1 MATTSLYKDTLNHR
15 TRIMTTED
23 SFSKGMRVT
32 NAPLD
37 TAYARVMCN
46 YDLKNDGEVLKT
58 RAALKPTGTAVT
70 FGETDVF
77 KVIHSTGSANVES
90 VKGTDKTNQM
100 LHYVSMATEDPD
112 VNGLVQLASF
122 RCAIQLADESLV
134 KCDKVTSSTTTSVT
148 ENLVTTTT
156 VTAITVDGKTVT
168 VTSNDTTKPTVTT
181 TTKYKV
187 KFQDKIQNV
196 HDLTSVGSNYK
207 RGVHSDIYSVMYVPV
222 TKEVTVVTSTPV
234 SGGSPTVTTVTTTS
248 TCLSKFVFQ
257 IVYKLKSGSTTEY
270 ELDKYTWDLTE
281 VTPKEIQPTQAVNY
295 GYNML
300 KDNPYTFSNVQVTTA
315 AVTLLGVVPYDEQ
328 GNILLSA
335 RAGTTITFKLFY
347 KYPKTDKDNPL
358 ERYYTQWELYD
369 LSNSSSSTTMIQ
381 DMTKSPV
388 ITVGNPISL
397 SFSPTVKQFGLIVKL
412 YKVSA
417 INPSNLTVN
426 TTAQLKSLIDAQTN
440 LINPEQ
446 TITLASY
453 YLLDDSNS
461 VIQNLSTVEYALGT
475 ATGMCTWNQRVVL
488 WGVKDAKNMLFVSEI
503 NSPDYFPYPNNVEI
517 FNTDVVCAITYMSKL
532 LVFTTTT
539 LYLLTFN
546 EDGLTYS
553 SSIVQDRL
561 SIEPGTQS
569 VVQAI
574 QNMVYFK
581 SSNYYYMIVP
591 KIQSLTGELQLAP
604 ISRPVE
610 QLLDNLKESITDV
623 LDTLY
628 TITDSHHSLNVD
640 CVDTWTVLANNQV
653 RNMYKLRLAVTDDR
667 DSSVV
672 YTYCNFSVNYDTV
685 LRAWSLYVFDSTEVN
700 EVIFNTT
707 ATGTVQHLMVEGNKC
722 SIIVEDAAVCQ
733 DSHKTTVKYP
743 NYQLLDT
750 GFRKHS
756 EQYKKRYREVQ
767 FTVNA
772 LTEDKLKFYTSFNV
786 DADERS
792 SFYKYV
798 VTHCTDKTDPNY
810 GTIFVEREFVESVN
824 TPSVTQLDGAWELDT
839 SMFPEL
845 SVYKVRFKV
854 SGKGYGGRVKILS
867 MNNQPYELLVVS
879 WVFRPMFAR

>member
-46 YDLKNDGEVLKT
+46 YDLKNDGDVLKS
-58 RAALKPTGTAVT
+58 RAALKPTGTSIT
-70 FGETDVF
+70 FDTADII
-77 KVIHSTGSANVES
+77 KVIHSTGSASVDS
-90 VKGTDKTNQM
+90 VKGSDKTNQI
-100 LHYVSMATEDPD
+100 LKYAALATVEPD
-112 VNGLVQLASF
+112 TNGLVPIASF
-122 RCAIQLADESLV
+122 RCALQLADETLV
-134 KCDKVTSSTTTSVT
+134 KCVKVASTATKSVT

-156 VTAITVDGKTVT
+156 VTNITNSGKTVT
-168 VTSNDTTKPTVTT
+168 VTSNDPARPTTVATTV
-181 TTKYKV
+181 YKV

-196 HDLTSVGSNYK
+196 HDLTSTGSNFR
-207 RGVHSDIYSVMYVPV
+207 RGVHSDIYSIMYVPV
-222 TKEVTVVTSTPV
+222 IKE
-234 SGGSPTVTTVTTTS
+234 VTTVTHTATPTTAITTS
-248 TCLSKFVFQ
+248 ACLSKFVFK
-257 IVYKLKSGSTTEY
+257 IIYKLKSGSTTEY
-270 ELDKYTWDLTE
+270 EVDKYTWDLTE
-281 VTPKEIQPTQAVNY
+281 LVPKEIQPTQAVNY

-300 KDNPYTFSNVQVTTA
+300 KDNPYTFSNIQVTTA

-335 RAGTTITFKLFY
+335 RAGASITFKLFY
-347 KYPKTDKDNPL
+347 KYPKTDKDNAL

-369 LSNSSSSTTMIQ
+369 LSNTSSSTTVLQ

-388 ITVGNPISL
+388 ITVGGGISL
-397 SFSPTVKQFGLIVKL
+397 SFAPTVKQFGLIVKL
-412 YKVSA
+412 YKLSA
-417 INPSNLTVN
+417 INPNHITVT
-426 TTAQLKSLIDAQTN
+426 TTAQLKTLIDAQTD

-461 VIQNLSTVEYALGT
+461 VIQNLSTVEYDLGS

-517 FNTDVVCAITYMSKL
+517 FNTDVVCAINYMSKL

-628 TITDSHHSLNVD
+628 TITDSHHSLNID

-722 SIIVEDAAVCQ
+722 SIIVEDASVCQ

-767 FTVNA
+767 FTVNS

-786 DADERS
+786 DADERA
-792 SFYKYV
+792 SFYKYI

-810 GTIFVEREFVESVN
+810 GTIFVEREFVESVD
-824 TPSVTQLDGAWELDT
+824 TPSVTQLDEAWELDT